1 MLLLYHLS
9 GSKINYKNIFFSYLQ
24 LIIFFSI
31 VFISIMQLFL
41 FNMKKNFKKSFVT
54 PIKNLFGHSLP
65 HLNKKKFL
73 YKQNFLNEL
82 NTYEQSLKA
91 VTIKDLNEKFTD
103 LKNSNKKLE
112 ALILLHNTTK
122 ENPQIRT
129 KIENPQR
136 CESEEETELAETI
149 VSNKMEIVQEL
160 QKDIVKHNDSFYRI
174 FLKKFEHRNEIRK
187 TCLFSLLLFI
197 IFSSFYFGK
206 TFREDLVR
214 YLNSIFHFKE
224 EKKEHSK
231 KMENI
236 SLTVDSGLSSFSKK
250 QNFRI
255 MKNVKERLEDVKG
268 IDEVKDEIQEV
279 VKMMKNPD
287 KYEKA
292 GAKLIKGILL
302 VGKPGTGK
310 TLLARALA
318 GESGVNFIAMS
329 ASEFDK
335 SLVGMGS
342 KLLKDLFNQAR
353 QNQPCIIFIDEI
365 DTLLHASR
373 RSG

>member
-1 MLLLYHLS
+1 
-9 GSKINYKNIFFSYLQ
+9 
-24 LIIFFSI
+24 
-31 VFISIMQLFL
+31 
-41 FNMKKNFKKSFVT
+41 MKKFFKKILLT
-54 PIKNLFGHSLP
+54 PIKNLFGQSLP
-65 HLNKKKFL
+65 YLNKRKFL

-82 NTYEQSLKA
+82 NTFEKSLRA
-91 VTIKDLNEKFTD
+91 ESIKDLNEKFSQ
-103 LKNSNKKLE
+103 LKESNKKLE
-112 ALILLHNTTK
+112 ALILLHNTTT
-122 ENPQIRT
+122 ENPQIRM
-129 KIENPQR
+129 KIENPQK
-136 CESEEETELAETI
+136 CENDEETEIAETI
-149 VSNKMEIVQEL
+149 VSNKMEIVQEM
-160 QKDIVKHNDSFYRI
+160 QREIVKHNDSYYRI
-174 FLKKFEHRNEIRK
+174 FLKKFEHKNEIRK
-187 TCLFSLLLFI
+187 TGLLSILLFI
-197 IFSSFYFGK
+197 IFFSFYFGK
-206 TFREDLVR
+206 SYKDDLVK
-214 YLNSIFHFKE
+214 YLNSIFHFKQ
-224 EKKEHSK
+224 EKKEPSK

-236 SLTVDSGLSSFSKK
+236 SLNVDSGMSTFGKK

-255 MKNVKERLEDVKG
+255 MKNIKERLDEVKG

-279 VKMMKNPD
+279 VKMMKNPE